1 MQLLLFTK
9 FLTKIV
15 YVYIVYLDAW
25 PRNST
30 NNFNF
35 RNCLFGVNK
44 LVKNSDKEKYVHS
57 GYGIITFNSAGSWRF
72 SNDFAKNVII
82 CNVDNSLSSHSDNC
96 KNNFLLLGEVP
107 THGINGS
114 FGLPETKFSID
125 FAKANTKLWVYM
137 IEIVIS

>member
-1 MQLLLFTK
+1 M
-9 FLTKIV
+9 TKIV

-57 GYGIITFNSAGSWRF
+57 GYGIITFNNASSWRF

-82 CNVDNSLSSHSDNC
+82 CDVDNSLSSHSENC
-96 KNNFLLLGEVP
+96 KNNFLLLDEVP
-107 THGINGS
+107 TQVLMEALDYQKQSLVLILLKQTQS
-114 FGLPETKFSID
+114 FEFT
-125 FAKANTKLWVYM
+125 
-137 IEIVIS
+137 

>member
-1 MQLLLFTK
+1 M
-9 FLTKIV
+9 TKIV

-82 CNVDNSLSSHSDNC
+82 CDVDNSLSSHSENC
-96 KNNFLLLGEVP
+96 KNNFLLLDEVP
-107 THGINGS
+107 TQVLMEALDYQKQSLVLILLKQTQS
-114 FGLPETKFSID
+114 FEFT
-125 FAKANTKLWVYM
+125 W
-137 IEIVIS
+137 